1 MPKSKSSFMGNLEWL
16 PVEEDHAAG
25 VEASPGKE

>member
-1 MPKSKSSFMGNLEWL
+1 MQQEMRKWVTWQWL
-16 PVEEDHAAG
+16 PVEEERATG

>member
-1 MPKSKSSFMGNLEWL
+1 LLTTKENTWVTWQWL
-16 PVEEDHAAG
+16 PVEEDLAAG